1 VTTSGPLIEERLPL
15 NILRPARYQTR
26 SHEMESQ
33 QLSIRELSLSIKS
46 HGLLQP
52 IIVRP
57 VDNGF
62 EIVAGHRRFYACK
75 LLLWRAIPSYIKE
88 LSDIEAFEIQLVEN
102 IQRKTL
108 NAVEEARAFEM
119 YVTDHGWGGV
129 TKLSNAIMKSEQYV
143 SSRLQLLK
151 LPKAVLERVI
161 SGQLK
166 VSHALELVT
175 MKGNGKELAA
185 HSIVEENMSI
195 REIRRLKQE
204 FPVVKQAL
212 DEFKQSIDQD
222 NPSTGS
228 LFTVKEYNEESSGI
242 LHCKINHLKKVQ
254 LFLKIS
260 LARMDSLI
268 HEYEDLLKLNEEE
281 ETDYNNN
288 NNTTILT
295 ITEIQDTDPIAKL
308 LMQFRIHIHSML
320 DDGIGL
326 NSKLSKFNAIV

>member
-1 VTTSGPLIEERLPL
+1 VTTTGPLIEERLPL

-26 SHEMESQ
+26 THEIEYQ
-33 QLSIRELSLSIKS
+33 QQSIRELSLSIKS

-57 VDNGF
+57 VDRGF

-75 LLLWRAIPSYIKE
+75 LLLWRAIPSYVKE

-151 LPKAVLERVI
+151 LPKAILERVI

-204 FPVVKQAL
+204 ISVSKQAL
-212 DEFKQSIDQD
+212 DEDKERIDQD
-222 NPSTGS
+222 ISSTGS
-228 LFTVKEYNEESSGI
+228 FFPLKENNEESSGL
-242 LHCKINHLKKVQ
+242 LHCKLNHLRKVQ

-260 LARMDSLI
+260 LSRMDSLI
-268 HEYEDLLKLNEEE
+268 HEYEELLQLNEEE
-281 ETDYNNN
+281 EKETDYH
-288 NNTTILT
+288 NTSLT
-295 ITEIQDTDPIAKL
+295 ITEVQDTDPIAKL
-308 LMQFRIHIHSML
+308 LMQFRIRIHSML
-320 DDGIGL
+320 DDEIGL
-326 NSKLSKFNAIV
+326 NAKLSKFNAIS

>member
-1 VTTSGPLIEERLPL
+1 VTTTGPLIEERLPL
-15 NILRPARYQTR
+15 NILRPAIYQTR
-26 SHEMESQ
+26 THEIEYQ
-33 QLSIRELSLSIKS
+33 QQSIRELSLSIKS

-57 VDNGF
+57 VDRGF

-75 LLLWRAIPSYIKE
+75 LLLWRVIPSYVKE

-151 LPKAVLERVI
+151 LPKAILERVI

-204 FPVVKQAL
+204 FSVSKQAL
-212 DEFKQSIDQD
+212 DEDKERIDQD
-222 NPSTGS
+222 ISSTGS
-228 LFTVKEYNEESSGI
+228 FFPLKENNEESSGL
-242 LHCKINHLKKVQ
+242 LHCKLNHLRKVQ

-260 LARMDSLI
+260 LSRMDSLI
-268 HEYEDLLKLNEEE
+268 HEYEELLQLNEEE
-281 ETDYNNN
+281 EKETDYH
-288 NNTTILT
+288 NTSLT
-295 ITEIQDTDPIAKL
+295 ITEVQDTDPIAKL
-308 LMQFRIHIHSML
+308 LMQFRIRIHSML
-320 DDGIGL
+320 DDEIGL
-326 NSKLSKFNAIV
+326 NAKLSKFNAIS

>member
-1 VTTSGPLIEERLPL
+1 VTTTGPLIEERLPL

-26 SHEMESQ
+26 THEIEYQ
-33 QLSIRELSLSIKS
+33 QQSIRELSLSIKS

-57 VDNGF
+57 VDRGF

-75 LLLWRAIPSYIKE
+75 LLLWRAIPSYVKE

-151 LPKAVLERVI
+151 LPKAILERVI

-204 FPVVKQAL
+204 FSVSKQAL
-212 DEFKQSIDQD
+212 DEDKERIDQD
-222 NPSTGS
+222 ISSTGS
-228 LFTVKEYNEESSGI
+228 FFPLKENNEESSGL
-242 LHCKINHLKKVQ
+242 LHCKLNHLRKVQ

-260 LARMDSLI
+260 LSRMDSLI
-268 HEYEDLLKLNEEE
+268 HEYEELLQLNEEE
-281 ETDYNNN
+281 ETDYH
-288 NNTTILT
+288 NTSLT
-295 ITEIQDTDPIAKL
+295 ITEVQNTDPIAKL
-308 LMQFRIHIHSML
+308 LMQFRIRIHSML
-320 DDGIGL
+320 DDEIGL
-326 NSKLSKFNAIV
+326 NAKLSKFNAIS